1 MQISK
6 KRELSRKSELKEYC
20 GMGTVVRPQILAGA
34 ESVAWVLGTIGG
46 EPHWNEMYR

>member
-20 GMGTVVRPQILAGA
+20 GGGVLLAEPQILAGA
-34 ESVAWVLGTIGG
+34 ESVAGG
-46 EPHWNEMYR
+46 RGWWNEMYR

>member
-20 GMGTVVRPQILAGA
+20 GGWVLLSEPQILAGGVCGRRQGRP
-34 ESVAWVLGTIGG
+34 E
-46 EPHWNEMYR
+46 